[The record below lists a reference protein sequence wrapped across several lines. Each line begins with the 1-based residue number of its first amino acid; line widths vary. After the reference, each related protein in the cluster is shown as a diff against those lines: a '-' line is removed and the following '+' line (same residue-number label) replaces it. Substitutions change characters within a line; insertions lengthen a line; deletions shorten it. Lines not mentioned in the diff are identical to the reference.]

1 MGLKEYI
8 RLGAQL
14 TRGTITTQTDAVGS
28 GSVELGSVYALLSIQ
43 TNFPCRLRLYD
54 TLESLNNAGE
64 QSRTFGNTNIPAS
77 TALIGDF
84 TMSAGT
90 YTIDPVLYGVTTPAN
105 TKLTYYRVDD
115 IVSAQYPALTFNRYL
130 LEDSTISTSNRM
142 SLPPITGSLSAGQI
156 ISGAIVNSGIPMT
169 YLLVSASLNNATSA
183 ARVRLYSTL
192 TSINDTTEQN
202 RAFNNESQMNSLIVD
217 AIITGSETT
226 YFIPKIIGTN
236 LDNMG
241 TTLNALTVPQGKSE
255 LYYIFESMATS
266 GGAQEMTASIHVVSV
281 EN

>member
-8 RLGAQL
+8 RLGTRL
-14 TRGTITTQTDAVGS
+14 TRDTITIQTDAEGS
-28 GSVELGSVYALLSIQ
+28 GSVELGSVYTLLSIQ
-43 TNFPCRLRLYD
+43 TNYPCRLRLYD
-54 TLESLNNAGE
+54 TVESLTNAGE

-77 TALIGDF
+77 IALIGDF

-90 YTIDPVLYGVTTPAN
+90 YTIDPVVYGVVTPAN
-105 TKLTYYRVDD
+105 TKLTYYRVENTA
-115 IVSAQYPALTFNRYL
+115 SAQYPTLTFNRYL
-130 LEDSTISTSNRM
+130 LEDPAISTSNRI
-142 SLPPITGSLSAGQI
+142 SLPAITGSLSVGQI
-156 ISGAIVNSGIPMT
+156 ISGSIVDSGIPLT
-169 YLLVSASLNNATSA
+169 YLLVSASLNATTTA

-192 TSINDTTEQN
+192 ASINNTTEKN
-202 RAFNNESQMNSLIVD
+202 RGFATESQMNSLLVD

-226 YFIPKIIGTN
+226 YFIPKIIGAN

-241 TTLNALTVPQGKSE
+241 TTLNVLNIPQGKAE
-255 LYYIFESMATS
+255 LYYIFQSMATS